1 MKTALVL
8 FRSPLAPFDAQHVGE
23 LVQALTKNGFPVHTV
38 KILSFND
45 CFGFKASIEEFKE
58 TFDNLVIAHNS
69 QVAFDLKKTLADLT
83 QTTLLE
89 NENALKILEEMGR
102 ANGKEYNN
110 TNAIIP
116 MEATL
121 IPNTTGEFQGFLLDD
136 SDFTT
141 VVLSDE
147 ISEFTKACQTYLAPY
162 SESKAENKNQ
172 TLVFKYFG
180 TKIALE
186 KALERA
192 TQNAEHQVEVST
204 ECVNG
209 DWTIRVM
216 CSTQDANSIA
226 RDIILDLKE
235 EIYAE
240 SLIDLGERLFDL
252 LRLRKLKLATAESFT
267 GGRVVSSV
275 IKNVGASNYVHEG
288 IVAYSNQSKAYRL
301 NIKEQDIQKD
311 GAVSSMT
318 AYRMAA
324 GLLKGGQAD
333 LAIATTGY
341 AGPKVDGSNE
351 PVGLCY
357 VAIGMMDGV
366 HTYKLNLSGTREEIT
381 ETAKNTALFLAIKKL
396 KSIK

>member
-8 FRSPLAPFDAQHVGE
+8 FRSPLAPFDAQRVE
-23 LVQALTKNGFPVHTV
+23 KLTQALSQNGFPVHTI
-38 KILSFND
+38 KILSFSD
-45 CFGFKASIEEFKE
+45 CFGFKASIEEFKQ
-58 TFDNLVIAHNS
+58 TFDTLVIAYNQ
-69 QVAFDLKKTLADLT
+69 QVEFDLKKTLADQT

-89 NENALKILEEMGR
+89 NENALKILQELGEKH
-102 ANGKEYNN
+102 GKEYSKD
-110 TNAIIP
+110 NALIP

-121 IPNTTGEFQGFLLDD
+121 IPNPSGEFQGFLLDD
-136 SDFTT
+136 SDFTM
-141 VVLSDE
+141 VVLPDE
-147 ISEFTKACQTYLAPY
+147 IAEFSNACENYLAPY

-172 TLVFKYFG
+172 ILTFKYFG
-180 TKIALE
+180 AKLPLD
-186 KALERA
+186 KAIENA
-192 TQNAEHQVEVST
+192 VQNAEREVEVST

-209 DWTIRVM
+209 DWTIRFM
-216 CSTQDANSIA
+216 CSTQDANGIA
-226 RDIILDLKE
+226 RDIIQDLKE
-235 EIYAE
+235 DIYAE
-240 SLIDLGERLFDL
+240 FSTDLGERLFDL

-275 IKNVGASNYVHEG
+275 IKNVGASSFVHEG
-288 IVAYSNQSKAYRL
+288 IVAYSNQSKAHRL
-301 NIKEQDIQKD
+301 NINEGDILKD

-324 GLLKGGQAD
+324 GLLKGGKVD

-341 AGPKVDGSNE
+341 AGPKTQGSDE

-366 HTYKLNLSGTREEIT
+366 HTYKLNLSGSREEIT